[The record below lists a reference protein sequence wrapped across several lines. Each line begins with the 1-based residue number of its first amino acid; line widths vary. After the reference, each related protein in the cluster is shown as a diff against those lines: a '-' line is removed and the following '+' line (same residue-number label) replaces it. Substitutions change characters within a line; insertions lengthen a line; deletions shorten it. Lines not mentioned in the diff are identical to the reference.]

1 MVLRSAEVLLVENRL
16 CRDLYRSD
24 GYTDGMICA
33 GHMEGKIDSCNG
45 DSGGPLACEI
55 NGKVCDLLGFFFWES
70 RTKGSKEKD
79 KYETRRVNSVMET
92 DATLA
97 VMFKRYMSVFFL
109 CLSSVLCND
118 NSVYRRVHT
127 AGPCFVGEEL
137 RQGSAARDLHARQTL
152 PWLDQDGDGGSIRYR
167 EKVEGRRD
175 SNQKR
180 KHWCMKLEKDCIW
193 TRFDLKRIFVT

>member
-1 MVLRSAEVLLVENRL
+1 MATPTEWSARGTWRAKLTPATVTPEVLWLA
-16 CRDLYRSD
+16 RSTVKFAI
-24 GYTDGMICA
+24 Y
-33 GHMEGKIDSCNG
+33 
-45 DSGGPLACEI
+45 L
-55 NGKVCDLLGFFFWES
+55 FFFWES